1 MILNVQRDESY
12 QRRCRIAFA
21 AIGLAMPFVLLAMPL
36 TSGVSFGL
44 KLLPILLWLTYSA
57 IIGHVV
63 FVRPLN
69 SYRCP
74 RCQRPL
80 PRSEEAR
87 PWFRFRC
94 EPCGVEWD
102 LERSDGGGG

>member
-1 MILNVQRDESY
+1 MILKVQRDESH
-12 QRRCRIAFA
+12 RRKCRIAFA
-21 AIGLAMPFVLLAMPL
+21 AIVLAMPLVLLAMPL
-36 TSGVSFGL
+36 TSQAYFG
-44 KLLPILLWLTYSA
+44 LPILLWLVYSV
-57 IIGHVV
+57 IIGHVF

-74 RCQRPL
+74 QCQRPL

-102 LERSDGGGG
+102 LQRSDGEGP